1 MTRPLIELERVS
13 FAYESRFLEDRSAT
27 REWAVED
34 ISLEV
39 ARGSHVAI
47 LGRNGSGKSTL
58 ARLIMG
64 LERADAGRLSFAGLN
79 PEREEDGW
87 LIRRR
92 CGLVFQNPDNQL
104 VATTVEED
112 VAFGPENLG
121 LPADEIRRRV
131 DRALDLVGLGASA
144 GRPPSELSGGQKQK
158 LAIAGILAMEPECL
172 ILDEATSMLD
182 PASRASFLALIRKL
196 HEERGI
202 TVLNITHNMDEVL
215 VAERVHVLHEGH
227 ILMSGTP
234 SEIFRSP
241 ARIRA
246 SGLDVPAFAAIS
258 EGLFTRHNI
267 AMPLAAAGSADQAER
282 ALRGSFQVRK
292 VPRTSDPAAG
302 EASCPADA
310 ETETVVRIEHL
321 SYRYPRA
328 GAASHPA
335 LEDIS
340 FTVRRGEFFGIMGQS
355 GSGKSTLIQHL
366 NGLLRPGSGRVTV
379 LGHDLG
385 RPADI
390 RALRRRVQLLFQ
402 YPEHQLFAETVR
414 EDIAFG
420 PTKLGVP
427 ADEIS
432 DRIAVAARITGLAPE
447 WLGRSPFELSG
458 GEKRRV
464 ALAGILAMQPELLI
478 LDEPAA
484 GLDPAGRDEILS
496 YLHELSRGEVTIIL
510 VSHSMEDLA
519 RLCDR
524 VAVLHEGRLL
534 AVDCVERV
542 FADADLLAA
551 SEMTQ
556 PAVRAFLCRFSAE
569 LPGLD
574 VNVRTPEA
582 AVDALDRWLE
592 PRVTAAGGAPRV
604 LESGGAPRAHGSGG
618 VR

>member
-13 FAYESRFLEDRSAT
+13 FAYESRFLGDSSAG

-34 ISLEV
+34 ISLEL

-58 ARLIMG
+58 ARLITG

-79 PEREEDGW
+79 PLDEEGAW
-87 LIRRR
+87 RIRRR
-92 CGLVFQNPDNQL
+92 CGLIFQNPDNQL

-121 LPADEIRRRV
+121 LPAAEIRRRV
-131 DRALDLVGLGASA
+131 DRALELVGLTQAAS
-144 GRPPSELSGGQKQK
+144 RPPSELSGGQKQK

-182 PASRASFLALIRKL
+182 PASRRSFMELVTNL
-196 HEERGI
+196 HRHEGI
-202 TVLNITHNMDEVL
+202 TILNITHNMDEVL
-215 VAERVHVLHEGH
+215 AAERVHVLDEGR

-234 SEIFRSP
+234 AEIFRNAS
-241 ARIRA
+241 RIR
-246 SGLDVPAFAAIS
+246 SIGLDVPAFAAIS
-258 EGLFTRHNI
+258 EGLLARHGF
-267 AMPLAAAGSADQAER
+267 PLPLEAAGSATAAEHV
-282 ALRGSFQVRK
+282 LRSYFSLREAPKPADRRPVQT
-292 VPRTSDPAAG
+292 PPAAAR
-302 EASCPADA
+302 EA
-310 ETETVVRIEHL
+310 ETVVLVESL

-328 GAASHPA
+328 GAVSGPA
-335 LEDIS
+335 IDDIS
-340 FTVRRGEFFGIMGQS
+340 FQVRRGEFFGIMGQS

-366 NGLLRPGSGRVTV
+366 NGLLRPTTGRVTV
-379 LGHDLG
+379 LGHDPG

-420 PTKLGVP
+420 PLKLGVP
-427 ADEIS
+427 ADQINE
-432 DRIAVAARITGLAPE
+432 RITAAARITGLEPE

-496 YLHELSRGEVTIIL
+496 YLHELSRSGITIIL

-519 RLCDR
+519 RLTDR

-534 AVDCVERV
+534 AVDRAERI
-542 FADADLLAA
+542 FADRRLLAR
-551 SEMTQ
+551 SGMSP
-556 PAVRAFLCRFSAE
+556 PACRSFLGRFAGD
-569 LPGLD
+569 LPQLDLD
-574 VNVRTPEA
+574 VRTAEA
-582 AVDALDRWLE
+582 AVDALDLWLE
-592 PRVTAAGGAPRV
+592 PRQAAPPAAPRTP
-604 LESGGAPRAHGSGG
+604 EAGDGE
-618 VR
+618 

>member
-27 REWAVED
+27 RDWAVED

-58 ARLIMG
+58 ARLITG

-79 PEREEDGW
+79 PELEEDGW
-87 LIRRR
+87 RIRRR
-92 CGLVFQNPDNQL
+92 CGLIFQNPDNQL

-131 DRALDLVGLGASA
+131 DRALDLVGLAAAA

-158 LAIAGILAMEPECL
+158 LAIAGILSMEPECL

-182 PASRASFLALIRKL
+182 PASRASFLALIRDL
-196 HEERGI
+196 HERRGI
-202 TVLNITHNMDEVL
+202 TIVNITHNMDEVL
-215 VAERVHVLHEGH
+215 AAERVHVLHEGR

-234 SEIFRSP
+234 PEIFRSP
-241 ARIRA
+241 AQIRA
-246 SGLDVPAFAAIS
+246 IGLDVPAFAAIS
-258 EGLFTRHNI
+258 EGLFTRHGF
-267 AMPLAAAGSADQAER
+267 AMPLAAASSAAAAEE
-282 ALRGSFQVRK
+282 ALRESFRVRNA
-292 VPRTSDPAAG
+292 PQTSDHTAAAAPHPAA
-302 EASCPADA
+302 A
-310 ETETVVRIEHL
+310 EKETVVRIEHL

-366 NGLLRPGSGRVTV
+366 NGLLRPAGGRVTV
-379 LGHDLG
+379 LGHDLA

-427 ADEIS
+427 EAEIA
-432 DRIAVAARITGLAPE
+432 DRIAAAAQITGLAPE

-496 YLHELSRGEVTIIL
+496 YLHELSRGRVTIIL

-534 AVDCVERV
+534 AVDRVERV
-542 FADADLLAA
+542 FADPDLLAA
-551 SEMTQ
+551 SEMVQ
-556 PAVRAFLCRFSAE
+556 PAVREFLCRFAAE

-574 VNVRTPEA
+574 VNVRTVEA
-582 AVDALDRWLE
+582 AVDVLDARLE
-592 PRVTAAGGAPRV
+592 PLVTVTGAASRASAAGGAR
-604 LESGGAPRAHGSGG
+604 
-618 VR
+618 